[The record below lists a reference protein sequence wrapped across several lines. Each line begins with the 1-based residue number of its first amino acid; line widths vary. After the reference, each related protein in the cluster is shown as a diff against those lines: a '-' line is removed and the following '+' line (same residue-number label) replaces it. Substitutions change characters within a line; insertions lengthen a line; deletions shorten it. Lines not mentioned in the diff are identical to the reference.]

1 MLWWILAMII
11 VVLCGGLAVAT
22 QFLFNLALKRAG
34 SREVVF
40 EADHNQI
47 DAPADLNEA
56 KLAQFKQDWL
66 DSVTIEPDSMVNRQ
80 HLTLK
85 GWYYTHPERAT
96 HQWAILC
103 HGFGGR
109 HEEMYDKAPFFDQ
122 LGFNIFMADAQG
134 HGQSEGDYIQMGY
147 LDRLDIVDWIQV
159 LLRRDPEAQIVL
171 YGISMGGATVM
182 MTAGEPLPANVKA
195 IIEDCGYTSV
205 ADEFRYQLKQ
215 LYHVP
220 SWPLITTFGWLVR
233 WRLHWRLKA
242 ASSLEALK
250 QSRVPMLFF
259 HGDADTFVPAS
270 MLDQNYA
277 VAPTPK
283 AKMLVAGAQHGMA
296 ALTAG
301 DTYWHFVWQFLKQET
316 QLTLIDWKNWNGGD
330 LNEGE

>member
-1 MLWWILAMII
+1 MGHF
-11 VVLCGGLAVAT
+11 V
-22 QFLFNLALKRAG
+22 
-34 SREVVF
+34 SRLRRSTRRDVR
-40 EADHNQI
+40 Q
-47 DAPADLNEA
+47 
-56 KLAQFKQDWL
+56 
-66 DSVTIEPDSMVNRQ
+66 STI
-80 HLTLK
+80 
-85 GWYYTHPERAT
+85 
-96 HQWAILC
+96 
-103 HGFGGR
+103 
-109 HEEMYDKAPFFDQ
+109 FDQ
-122 LGFNIFMADAQG
+122 LGFNIFLADAQG

-220 SWPLITTFGWLVR
+220 SWPLITTFGWLVQ

-250 QSRVPMLFF
+250 QARVPMLFF

-270 MLDQNYA
+270 MLDQLCRGTHTKSQNAGGGGTTRDGCAHSRGHILAFCLA
-277 VAPTPK
+277 VFEARN
-283 AKMLVAGAQHGMA
+283 A
-296 ALTAG
+296 
-301 DTYWHFVWQFLKQET
+301 
-316 QLTLIDWKNWNGGD
+316 ININ
-330 LNEGE
+330 